1 MPVSDTMLSRMPDLE
16 KADGKPSIPAPTN
29 DITMDIESCEGWQR
43 LAKVRVGELD
53 GAIIVQ

>member
-1 MPVSDTMLSRMPDLE
+1 MLSRMPDLE